1 MEMSNIHG
9 AEVKRTKKKNK
20 CRFDLRNIF
29 KFLEDFEHPSVGPH
43 LRLLSLTG
51 QWHPDQ
57 DSISTRLKLAIF
69 FITVILF
76 CSQYVKCFVH
86 IEISSLLLILQY
98 APFHMGILKTT
109 FFQKDYSKWEE
120 LIGYMSSTERTQLRE
135 DESEVKPVMENYIKR
150 SRRVTY
156 FFWAL
161 AFFSNFSI
169 FSEPYPKNQ
178 AVENGTIVYVKI
190 FNFFTPFNQD
200 APPGYYVSMA
210 IQTVLGHIVSA
221 YVVAWDTLVVS
232 TMIFFAGQLKI
243 SRIYCVRI
251 IAAGS
256 MEQNHRN
263 IVACHQFHSS
273 LIKYQQLFNSLI
285 SSVMFVYLVVVS
297 VNLGVCIIQ
306 LSQSKDDLAA
316 LMASVLFV
324 VACLIQLLIFY
335 WYGSQVTEESVL
347 VSYGIF
353 ESNWVE
359 MDAKL
364 LKEVTLL
371 QLATSKRLVFRAGPF
386 NEMSLTTFVA
396 ILRSSYSFYTLLN
409 ETK

>member
-1 MEMSNIHG
+1 MEMSNFHRD
-9 AEVKRTKKKNK
+9 EKKSTRKK
-20 CRFDLRNIF
+20 EISRFDIRNIF
-29 KFLEDFEHPSVGPH
+29 KFLEDPEHPSVGPH
-43 LRLLSLTG
+43 LGLLSLTG
-51 QWHPDQ
+51 QWHPNET
-57 DSISTRLKLAIF
+57 SICTRLKLAVF
-69 FITVILF
+69 SVTVFLF

-86 IEISSLLLILQY
+86 VEINSLLLILQY
-98 APFHMGILKTT
+98 APFHMGIIKTT
-109 FFQKDYSKWEE
+109 LFQKDYSKWKE
-120 LIGYMSSTERTQLRE
+120 LISYMSSTERRQISE
-135 DESEVKPVMENYIKR
+135 DESEVEEIMDIYIKR
-150 SRRVTY
+150 GRRVTY

-169 FSEPYPKNQ
+169 FSEPYQKNQ
-178 AVENGTIVYVKI
+178 TIENGTDVYVKI
-190 FNFFTPFNQD
+190 FNFVTPFNQD
-200 APPGYYVSMA
+200 VPPGYYVSMV

-243 SRIYCVRI
+243 SRIYCVRVI
-251 IAAGS
+251 EAGS
-256 MEQNHRN
+256 AEQSHRN
-263 IVACHQFHSS
+263 IVMCHQFHVS
-273 LIKYQQLFNSLI
+273 LVKYQKLFNSLI

-306 LSQSKDDLAA
+306 LSQLKDDLAA

-353 ESNWVE
+353 ESDWFK
-359 MDAKL
+359 MDAKV
-364 LKEVTLL
+364 LKEVLLL

>member
-1 MEMSNIHG
+1 MEMSNCHRD
-9 AEVKRTKKKNK
+9 EMTRTRKKEMS
-20 CRFDLRNIF
+20 RFDIRNIF
-29 KFLEDFEHPSVGPH
+29 KFLEDPEHPSVGPH
-43 LRLLSLTG
+43 LHLLRLTG
-51 QWHPDQ
+51 QWHPN
-57 DSISTRLKLAIF
+57 DSIPIRLKLVVF
-69 FITVILF
+69 FVIVLLF
-76 CSQYVKCFVH
+76 SSQYVKCFMG
-86 IEISSLLLILQY
+86 IEINSLLLILQY
-98 APFHMGILKTT
+98 APFHMGIIKTI
-109 FFQKDYSKWEE
+109 FFQKDYSKWKE
-120 LIGYMSSTERTQLRE
+120 LIGYMSSTERRQLNE
-135 DESEVKPVMENYIKR
+135 DKSEAEQVMDSYIKR
-150 SRRVTY
+150 GRRVTY

-161 AFFSNFSI
+161 AFFSNFTI
-169 FSEPYPKNQ
+169 FSEPYQKNQ
-178 AVENGTIVYVKI
+178 TVENGTDVYVKI

-200 APPGYYVSMA
+200 VPPGYYVSMA

-221 YVVAWDTLVVS
+221 YVVAWDTIVVS

-243 SRIYCVRI
+243 SRIYCVRVI
-251 IAAGS
+251 ETGS
-256 MEQNHRN
+256 AEQSHRN
-263 IVACHQFHSS
+263 IVMCHRFHGS
-273 LIKYQQLFNSLI
+273 LVKYQKLFNSLI

-306 LSQSKDDLAA
+306 LSQLKDDLAA
-316 LMASVLFV
+316 LVASLVFV

-353 ESNWVE
+353 ESDWFKT
-359 MDAKL
+359 DAKL
-364 LKEVTLL
+364 LKEVLLL